1 MRVLKFND
9 ISNTIKLEPD
19 SFDDL
24 YLLAMIIANGD
35 KVDGRSYRRFKPSE
49 GDLGEQK
56 EVFVR
61 IDVEKVEIDKNSD
74 RLRITGKILSGRPE
88 EFIRMGSYHT
98 LNLAPGDIIEITK
111 REWKNYILKR
121 IKEAVAE
128 SKKPKLGVIAMD
140 DEKATL
146 AYIKGYGIE
155 IVSEIYSHLSKKM
168 GEKDFAKQKEAFFIE
183 IIKSIENMKVEIVVI
198 AGPGFTKDDLKK
210 HIENMGVKVSKRI
223 IYASASDA
231 ERSGIREVMQSRT
244 VGKLLESEHVKKE
257 FEYLN
262 VFLGGLRFGASFF
275 GIDGVREA
283 LGSHRI
289 GVVMINDS
297 SLNDEK
303 MKEILDRVDES
314 GIKIEI
320 FNSEDD
326 AGAQLHG
333 FKDIAAIS
341 ISLLE

>member
-9 ISNTIKLEPD
+9 VSNTLKLEPD

-49 GDLGEQK
+49 GDVGEQK
-56 EVFVR
+56 EVFVKL
-61 IDVEKVEIDKNSD
+61 DVEKVEIDRNSD
-74 RLRITGKILSGRPE
+74 RLRIAGKILSGRPE
-88 EFIRMGSYHT
+88 EFVRMGSYHT
-98 LNLAPGDIIEITK
+98 LNVAPGDILEITK
-111 REWKNYILKR
+111 NEWKNYILKR

-128 SKKPKLGVIAMD
+128 SKKPRLGVIAMD

-146 AYIKGYGIE
+146 AYIKGYGID

-168 GEKDFAKQKEAFFIE
+168 SEKDFAKQKEAYFIDV
-183 IIKSIENMKVEIVVI
+183 IKSIENMKIEIVVV

-210 HIENMGVKVSKRI
+210 YIENMGVNISKRV
-223 IYASASDA
+223 IYTSASDA

-262 VFLGGLRFGASFF
+262 IFLSGLRLGASFF
-275 GIDGVREA
+275 GINNIQEA
-283 LGSHRI
+283 LGTHRI
-289 GVVMINDS
+289 GIVMINDS
-297 SLNDEK
+297 SLNDED
-303 MKEILDRVDES
+303 MKRILDRIDEL
-314 GIKIEI
+314 GIRIEI

-341 ISLLE
+341 SSMLE

>member
-61 IDVEKVEIDKNSD
+61 LNVEKVEIDKNSD
-74 RLRITGKILSGRPE
+74 RLRIAGKILSGRPE

-111 REWKNYILKR
+111 NEWKNYILKR
-121 IKEAVAE
+121 IKEAVEE

-168 GEKDFAKQKEAFFIE
+168 SEKDFAKQKEAFFIE
-183 IIKSIENMKVEIVVI
+183 IIRSIENMKVEIVVI

-210 HIENMGVKVSKRI
+210 YMENTGMKASKRI
-223 IYASASDA
+223 IYTSASDA
-231 ERSGIREVMQSRT
+231 ERSGIREAMQSRT

-262 VFLGGLRFGASFF
+262 IFLGGLRFGASFF
-275 GIDGVREA
+275 GIEGVREA

-320 FNSEDD
+320 FNAEDD

-341 ISLLE
+341 SSLLE